1 MPNAVITG
9 GTQGMG
15 KAIAERFL
23 SEGYSVAICARTQ
36 KDLNAVHDEWE
47 KYYADENII
56 TFKADLSKKE
66 ELLAFAKHVLTQF
79 KTIDV
84 LVNNAGLFF
93 PGLLATEPEGHLE
106 YLMEVN
112 LYSAYHLTRAL
123 LPVMKEKRSGHIFN
137 MCSTA
142 SLMAYKNGGAYGITK
157 YAMLGFSE
165 NLRYELKDEG
175 IKVSSVCPGATDTRS
190 WEGAGIDPSRM
201 MDAKDVAD
209 IVWASYN
216 LSSKADVETI
226 VIRPQKG
233 DL

>member
-9 GTQGMG
+9 GTQGIG

-36 KDLNAVHDEWE
+36 KDLNAVQDEWE
-47 KYYADENII
+47 RYYADENII
-56 TFKADLSKKE
+56 TYKADLSKKE
-66 ELLAFAKHVLTQF
+66 EVKAFAQHVLHRF

-84 LVNNAGLFF
+84 LVNNAGLFY
-93 PGLLATEPEGHLE
+93 PGLLATEPEGQLE
-106 YLMEVN
+106 KLMEIN
-112 LYSAYHLTRAL
+112 MYSAYHLTRAL
-123 LPVMKEKRSGHIFN
+123 LPKMKEQGSGHIFN
-137 MCSTA
+137 MSSVA
-142 SLMAYKNGGAYGITK
+142 GLKAYPNGGAYGITK
-157 YAMLGFSE
+157 YAMMGFSE

-175 IKVSSVCPGATDTRS
+175 IKVSSICPGATNSRS
-190 WEGAGIDPSRM
+190 WEGAGIDPDRI